1 MDPSQPSQES
11 VALSRA
17 MGHGSRGKSYQTK
30 AKESL
35 ILFHL
40 FCYSFFFPCSLA
52 SHLIINVTRSD
63 SPQTITFDA
72 CLVMPCGDLQ
82 SQRRLTAAEKY
93 LCPSKA
99 DASSLSRFPFCPTW
113 DEVIWVTQRQ
123 DWVPST
129 DFPLAVLRPYIHFTK
144 GSAPPNCQ
152 YNQCNPVQ
160 ISITIP
166 TLQDSS
172 PTLNR
177 FYGMG
182 ADVTGKDPIGFF
194 ELHLIT
200 SPSPTSPLLHPS
212 IPADQTTV
220 SSPPNDKTK
229 VAIVEVK
236 NLKQTLTIERGYK
249 DANAWMEW
257 IEYSVRTLNKS
268 DCYACA
274 QGRPE
279 AQVVPFPV
287 GWSSDKPGMGCMV
300 ALFQHPTAWDSEFCR
315 VLSVLF
321 PEIPHSE
328 DQLPRAIQPPSPDA
342 NFTSCLSRRGKN
354 LEFLGDL
361 KGCSEVKS
369 FQELTNQ
376 SPLIHPRADVWW
388 YCGGPLLTTLPSN
401 WGGTCALIQLA
412 IPFTLA
418 FQQREKEKPQHRKTR
433 GAPQGSFDS
442 RVYIDAIGVP
452 RGVPD
457 RFKARNPIAA
467 GFESLLPMVAI
478 NKNVAWIN
486 YIYYNQQRFINYTRD
501 AIKGIAEQ
509 LGPTSQMAWEN
520 RMVLDMM
527 LAEKGGVCVMIGTQC
542 CTYIPNNT
550 APDGTITKALQGLTS
565 LSDELATNSGISDP
579 FTGWLGTWFGK
590 WKGLMASI
598 VTSLAIAIAV
608 LIVVGCCIIPCIRGL
623 VQRLTETAINRT
635 FSSSS
640 KSYSNK
646 LFPLKDQQIQAMLDK
661 FKEGNV

>member
-1 MDPSQPSQES
+1 MDPSHRSPESTAPSR
-11 VALSRA
+11 V
-17 MGHGSRGKSYQTK
+17 MGHSPRGKSYPTK

-72 CLVMPCGDLQ
+72 CLVIPCGDLQ
-82 SQRRLTAAEKY
+82 SQRQLAAADKY

-99 DASSLSRFPFCPTW
+99 DASNLRRFPFCHSWEYVVWT
-113 DEVIWVTQRQ
+113 TQHQ
-123 DWVPST
+123 DWVPSK
-129 DFPLAVLRPYIHFTK
+129 DFPLAVLKPYIHFTK
-144 GSAPPNCQ
+144 GSAPPNCR

-160 ISITIP
+160 ISITIS
-166 TLQDSS
+166 TLRDSS

-182 ADVTGKDPIGFF
+182 ADVRGKDPIGFF
-194 ELHLIT
+194 RLHLIT
-200 SPSPTSPLLHPS
+200 SPPLISPRLSSST
-212 IPADQTTV
+212 PADQTTV
-220 SSPPNDKTK
+220 SSPDDKNK
-229 VAIVEVK
+229 VAIVEIK

-249 DANAWMEW
+249 EANAWMEW
-257 IEYSVRTLNKS
+257 IEYSVRSLNKS

-279 AQVVPFPV
+279 AQVVPFPL
-287 GWSSDKPGMGCMV
+287 GWSSAQPGMGCMV

-315 VLSVLF
+315 ILSMRF
-321 PEIPHSE
+321 PEIQ
-328 DQLPRAIQPPSPDA
+328 QLEGEPQRAFQPPSPDA
-342 NFTSCLSRRGKN
+342 KFTSCLSRRGKN
-354 LEFLGDL
+354 LQFLGDL
-361 KGCSEVKS
+361 QGCSEIKS
-369 FQELTNQ
+369 FQELTNK
-376 SPLIHPRADVWW
+376 SALVHARADVWW
-388 YCGGPLLTTLPSN
+388 YCGRHLLDTLPHN
-401 WGGTCALIQLA
+401 WSGTCALIQLA

-418 FQQREKEKPQHRKTR
+418 FQQPKKEKLQHRKTR
-433 GAPQGSFDS
+433 GAPEGSFDS
-442 RVYIDAIGVP
+442 SIYIDAIGVP
-452 RGVPD
+452 QGVPD

-467 GFESLLPMVAI
+467 GFESLFPTVAV
-478 NKNVAWIN
+478 NKNVGWIN

-501 AIKGIAEQ
+501 AIRGIAEQ

-520 RMVLDMM
+520 RMALDMI

-550 APDGTITKALQGLTS
+550 APDGTITKALRGLTS

-579 FTGWLGTWFGK
+579 FTGWLGKWFGK

-608 LIVVGCCIIPCIRGL
+608 LILVGCCIMPCIRGL
-623 VQRLTETAINRT
+623 VQRLIETAIHKN
-635 FSSSS
+635 FPSSSQ
-640 KSYSNK
+640 SYSNK
-646 LFPLKDQQIQAMLDK
+646 FFPLNDHQIQIMLDR
-661 FKEGNV
+661 FKENV